1 MKCSLCKRGERKGE
15 TVTLTLERGTT
26 TLVIKDVPAHVC
38 DQCGDEVFSEETTIR
53 TFDMLKEAVRRAVQV
68 EVVSFAGAGEPEH
81 ART

>member
-1 MKCSLCKRGERKGE
+1 MCPHRY
-15 TVTLTLERGTT
+15 V
-26 TLVIKDVPAHVC
+26 

-53 TFDMLKEAVRRAVQV
+53 TFKMLKDAVRRWVQV